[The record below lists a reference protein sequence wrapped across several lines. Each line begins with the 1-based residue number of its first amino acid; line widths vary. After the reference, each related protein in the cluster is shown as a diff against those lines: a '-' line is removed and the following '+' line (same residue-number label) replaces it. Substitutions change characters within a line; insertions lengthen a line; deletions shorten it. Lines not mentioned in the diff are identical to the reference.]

1 MVFSSIIFLFYFLPI
16 SVVLYYAVPKKY
28 KNYCLLITSLIFY
41 AYGEIRYLPLI
52 FISAILDYS
61 NGKLIYK
68 HKDNEKLK
76 KLFLIISI
84 CINLSLLGFFKYS
97 DFLIENINFIF
108 NLNIDY
114 LNLALP
120 LGISFYTFQTMT
132 YSIDI
137 YQGKIKP
144 QNKFSNFLLYV
155 TMFPQLI
162 AGPIVKYEMIE
173 KQINNNDY
181 KKENIYEGFIIF
193 LNGLFMK
200 VLLANN
206 IGLIAQTILDSY
218 LTDASKLT
226 IILYMFSYAM
236 QLYFDFNGYSIM
248 AKGLG
253 KMFGYDYPINFN
265 YPYISKT
272 ISEFWS
278 RWHITLS
285 SFFKEYVYIPL
296 GGNKKGKFKTIRNLA
311 VVWLLTGL
319 WHGASY
325 NFIIFGVFFGVFII
339 MEKLFLLKLLE
350 KIPTLFKRMYVFI
363 VVLIGF
369 TIFSIVDLNILEEI
383 FKNLFKNPIINND
396 FIYLFK
402 TNFILLIIG
411 FVCLFPTIFEKF
423 RKLPSNILIL
433 CYIGLFNLCLIYLV
447 ADSYNPFI
455 YFRF

>member
-16 SVVLYYAVPKKY
+16 SIILYYITPKKY
-28 KNYCLLITSLIFY
+28 KNYCLLTISLIFY
-41 AYGEIRYLPLI
+41 CYGEIRYLPLI
-52 FISAILDYS
+52 FISAILDYT

-68 HKDNEKLK
+68 YKDNQKLK
-76 KLFLIISI
+76 KLFLILSI
-84 CINLSLLGFFKYS
+84 CINLGILGFFKYF
-97 DFLIENINFIF
+97 DFLIENINFLF
-108 NLNIDY
+108 NLDISY

-137 YQGKIKP
+137 YKNRIKP

-162 AGPIVKYEMIE
+162 AGPIVRYELIE
-173 KQINNNDY
+173 KQINNNNY
-181 KKENIYEGFIIF
+181 KKEHIYEGFIIF

-206 IGLIAQTILDSY
+206 IGLLAQTILDSY
-218 LTDASKLT
+218 IESMASLTVV
-226 IILYMFSYAM
+226 LYMISYGM

-253 KMFGYDYPINFN
+253 KMFGYNYPINFN
-265 YPYISKT
+265 YPYISKS
-272 ISEFWS
+272 ISEFWN

-296 GGNKKGKFKTIRNLA
+296 GGNKKGVLKTMRNL
-311 VVWLLTGL
+311 VIVWLLTGF

-325 NFIIFGVFFGVFII
+325 NFIIFGIFFGSFII
-339 MEKLFLLKLLE
+339 AEKLFLLKILE
-350 KIPTLFKRMYVFI
+350 RIPTIFRRLYVFI
-363 VVLIGF
+363 VALTGF
-369 TIFSIVDLNILEEI
+369 TIFSIVDLNLLRFI
-383 FKNLFKNPIINND
+383 FSNLFNNQVINND
-396 FIYLFK
+396 FIYLLK
-402 TNFILLIIG
+402 TNIILLSIG
-411 FVCLFPTIFEKF
+411 FICLFPNIFNKV
-423 RKLPSNILIL
+423 KKIPNSILGII
-433 CYIGLFNLCLIYLV
+433 YIILFNLCLIYLV
-447 ADSYNPFI
+447 SDSYNPFI